1 MSFSSFKKLIEV
13 GDTVILYISVNH
25 LYAIEVKPKLINKNG
40 IEIDNVFQTR
50 YGCLTVADL
59 VGKPFGS
66 KIILPKGW
74 VHVLYPTPELWTVT
88 LPHRTQI
95 LYTPDISMVITQ
107 LEIGPGSVVCEAGTG
122 SGSLSH
128 ALLRAIGSTG
138 KLHTCD
144 FHKERVQAALDEFTR
159 HGFGDRVTLSHRDV
173 CVDGLGVEGVADAV
187 FLDLPKPWEALP
199 HAVSA
204 MKIDGGRICSFSP
217 CIEQVCR
224 TCETMSALGLREITT
239 MECLAREFQVKN
251 INLPVIPSS
260 KDVDLEGDKKTEK
273 FKKIKLDN
281 EATDNVEMSAEISTS
296 DEMLVE
302 ETSNKNLEAKSSESA
317 RPNLSKEYKEVKFL
331 SGITNLKM
339 PGHTGYLTFAT
350 VPPGLRRTIIASN
363 CPEVVEDKLS
373 EDAPPTD
380 EAEVQ
385 AL

>member
-1 MSFSSFKKLIEV
+1 MSFSSCKKLIEV
-13 GDTVILYISVNH
+13 GDTVILYISVTH
-25 LYAIEVKPKLINKNG
+25 LYAIEVKPKIINKNG
-40 IEIDNVFQTR
+40 FEIDNVFQTR

-107 LEIGPGSVVCEAGTG
+107 LEIGPGSFVCEAGTG

-128 ALLRAIGSTG
+128 ALLRAIGPTG

-144 FHKERVQAALDEFTR
+144 FHKERVQVALDEFTR
-159 HGFGDRVTLSHRDV
+159 HGFGDRVTVSHRDV
-173 CVDGLGVEGVADAV
+173 CVEGLGVEGVADAV

-204 MKIDGGRICSFSP
+204 IKTDGGRICSFSP

-224 TCETMSALGLREITT
+224 ACETMSALGLREITT
-239 MECLAREFQVKN
+239 MECLAREFQVKY
-251 INLPVIPSS
+251 INLPVIPDS
-260 KDVDLEGDKKTEK
+260 KDVDLEADKKTEK

-281 EATDNVEMSAEISTS
+281 EVTDNAEMSAELSTT
-296 DEMLVE
+296 DEMLGE
-302 ETSNKNLEAKSSESA
+302 ETSNENHEAKSTVSA
-317 RPNLSKEYKEVKFL
+317 RPNLSKKYKEVKFL

-350 VPPGLRRTIIASN
+350 VPPGLRRSIIARN
-363 CPEVVEDKLS
+363 CAEVEDKLS
-373 EDAPPTD
+373 EDASPSD
-380 EAEVQ
+380 ESEVQ

>member
-1 MSFSSFKKLIEV
+1 MSFSSCKKLIEV
-13 GDTVILYISVNH
+13 GDTVILYISVTH
-25 LYAIEVKPKLINKNG
+25 LYAIEVKPKIINKNG
-40 IEIDNVFQTR
+40 TEIDNVFQTR

-66 KIILPKGW
+66 KITLPKGW

-95 LYTPDISMVITQ
+95 LYTPDISMVVTQ

-128 ALLRAIGSTG
+128 ALLRAIGPTG

-144 FHKERVQAALDEFTR
+144 FHKERVQVALDEFTR
-159 HGFGDRVTLSHRDV
+159 HGFGDRVTVSHRDV
-173 CVDGLGVEGVADAV
+173 CVEGLGVEGVADAV

-204 MKIDGGRICSFSP
+204 LKADGGRICSFSP

-224 TCETMSALGLREITT
+224 TCETMSASGMREISTV
-239 MECLAREFQVKN
+239 ECLAREFQVKY
-251 INLPVIPSS
+251 ISLPVLPDS
-260 KDVDLEGDKKTEK
+260 KDVDLEANKKTET

-281 EATDNVEMSAEISTS
+281 QASDDVEMSAVVSTTDDS
-296 DEMLVE
+296 ATDKMSVE
-302 ETSNKNLEAKSSESA
+302 EIPTENLEAKSVVSA
-317 RPNLSKEYKEVKFL
+317 RPNLSKKYKEVKFL

-350 VPPGLRRTIIASN
+350 VPPGLRRDNVVRNLTD
-363 CPEVVEDKLS
+363 VEDKLS
-373 EDAPPTD
+373 EGVSPP
-380 EAEVQ
+380 EV
-385 AL
+385 L